1 MKKRPRMKI
10 GLLGGT
16 FNPIHIGHLRGAE
29 EIREILGL
37 DRIYFIPS
45 AVSPHKDS
53 SDVAPPPDRLKMVQ
67 LATVENPFFEVSD
80 IEIKRGGP
88 SYTVHTLEYFASK
101 FTEFE
106 IHFMLGA
113 ELFSDI
119 HTWKEYKRLFELS
132 NFAVITRP
140 GFPHS
145 TSIPLAL
152 RDDFRYYKNEEN
164 VISYTHKSS
173 TKTLALVGIEGIQV
187 SSTRIRDLINRKS
200 SIKYLVPKVVEIYIS
215 EHKIYTKEA
224 L

>member
-1 MKKRPRMKI
+1 MKI

-29 EIREILGL
+29 EIREILAL

-45 AVSPHKDS
+45 AMPSHKDS
-53 SDVAPPPDRLKMVQ
+53 SDVASPANRLKMVE
-67 LATVENPFFEVSD
+67 LATVGNPFFEVCN

-88 SYTVHTLEYFASK
+88 SYTVHTLEYFSSK
-101 FTEFE
+101 FPEFE
-106 IHFMLGA
+106 IYFILGA
-113 ELFSDI
+113 ELLSEI

-164 VISYTHKSS
+164 AKFYMHKDS
-173 TKTLALVGIEGIQV
+173 TKTLALVEIEGIQI
-187 SSTRIRDLINRKS
+187 SSTRIRDLINKTS
-200 SIKYLVPKVVEIYIS
+200 SIKYLVPKEVEAYILGN
-215 EHKIYTKEA
+215 KIYTKEA